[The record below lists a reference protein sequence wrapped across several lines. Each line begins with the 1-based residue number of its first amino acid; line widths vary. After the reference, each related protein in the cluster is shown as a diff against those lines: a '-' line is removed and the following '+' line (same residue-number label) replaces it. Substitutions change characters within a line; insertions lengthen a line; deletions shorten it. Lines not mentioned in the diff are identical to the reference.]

1 MLKAIWEFPFR
12 VALFAISAVLTGL
25 VVGGAF
31 ALTLIQP
38 DKGELAQVWQRRTEP
53 GIMIFDK
60 NDKLLMMR
68 GGREAPIVALREM
81 PDHLWQAFLAIEDR
95 RYYEHGALELQGIAR
110 ALTRNIK
117 DGATLQGGST
127 ITQQLVKNMF
137 LSADRTLERKVKEA
151 YLSYWV
157 EEKLT
162 KDQILT
168 LYLNR
173 IFLGAGN
180 YGVEAAARY
189 YFGKSARDVT
199 LAEAAMLAGLPKAPT
214 RYAPTRDL
222 AVAQRRAGTVL
233 DTMVEAG
240 YLDPA
245 QAASARAHPATIVV
259 APSRDAANYYVDWV
273 LSELWALADQRG
285 AANWKTKNLIV
296 YTTFDSTLE
305 LTAELAV
312 RNALSPAAK
321 ARHVNQAALVALAP
335 DGAVRAMVGG
345 DSYFNSQFNRVT
357 QAKRQ
362 SGSVFKAFTYLAA
375 LEHGMTPD
383 SMILDAPITIG
394 TYAPTNSD
402 ELYAGEVPL
411 KYALENSLNAA
422 AVRLTVNVG
431 IDNVIETARRLGITS
446 PLAPE
451 PGIALG
457 IYETSL
463 LEMSGA
469 YLSIMR
475 GGLKAAPYGI
485 RKIVG
490 DNNKVLYQRAG
501 GDSARVI
508 AEPTAR
514 TLTAMLEAVVARGTG
529 IPAQLYGRQ
538 AAGKTGTSQDYR
550 DALFIGFTPDLLT
563 GVWVGNDDNST
574 MDTVVGGSIPARMW
588 KDFMDRALDGTP
600 AQPLP
605 TLPKW
610 TPPAAQAAQVAAAAA
625 AAEGGGRIRRAGP
638 HGRIGRPGTRSDKA
652 PDIEAKAETPEPED
666 APPQFNSKYYIP
678 EPTFVPHVP
687 NAPPGSLPPPTGSAP
702 KAVPEPAPTPEN
714 AWKSNAPGPSPGG
727 VAIPTPEPIP
737 AQPLSAPNG

>member
-1 MLKAIWEFPFR
+1 MLKALFEFPFKMALLAVS
-12 VALFAISAVLTGL
+12 VALTAL
-25 VVGGAF
+25 VVGGAL
-31 ALTLIQP
+31 ALTLIEP
-38 DKGELAQVWQRRTEP
+38 DNGELQDVWQRRTEP

-68 GGREAPIVALREM
+68 GGHEAPIVPLAEM
-81 PDHLWQAFLAIEDR
+81 PDYLWQAFLAIEDR
-95 RYYEHGALELQGIAR
+95 RYFEHGAIDLQGIAR
-110 ALTRNIK
+110 ALTRNLE
-117 DGATLQGGST
+117 DGGTVEGGST

-137 LSADRTLERKVKEA
+137 LTPERTLTRKVKEA

-157 EEKLT
+157 EEKLN

-199 LAEAAMLAGLPKAPT
+199 LPEAAMLAGLPKAPT

-222 AVAQRRAGTVL
+222 KLSRQRANIVLSAMVDAGFL
-233 DTMVEAG
+233 DAK
-240 YLDPA
+240 
-245 QAASARAHPATIVV
+245 AAANARAHPADIVV

-273 LSELWALADQRG
+273 LSELWDLADRRG
-285 AANWKTKNLIV
+285 AASWHNKNLLV
-296 YTTFDSTLE
+296 YTTFDSGLE

-312 RNALSPAAK
+312 HNALSPEAK
-321 ARHVNQAALVALAP
+321 ARNVGQAALVALAP

-345 DSYFNSQFNRVT
+345 ESYFASQFNRAA

-362 SGSVFKAFTYLAA
+362 SGSVFKAFTYLTA

-383 SMILDAPITIG
+383 SMVLDAPITIG
-394 TYAPTNSD
+394 SYAPTNSD

-422 AVRLTVNVG
+422 AVRLTVDVG
-431 IDNVIETARRLGITS
+431 MDNVIETARRLGISS

-463 LEMSGA
+463 LEMAGA
-469 YLSIMR
+469 YLPIMR
-475 GGLKAAPYGI
+475 EGLKPTPYGI
-485 RKIVG
+485 RKVVG
-490 DNNKVLYQRAG
+490 DNNHVLYQRKAG
-501 GDSARVI
+501 DPPRVI
-508 AEPTAR
+508 SAPTAR

-550 DALFIGFTPDLLT
+550 DALFVGFTPQLLT
-563 GVWVGNDDNST
+563 AVWVGNDDNSP
-574 MDTVVGGSIPARMW
+574 MDTVVGGSVPARMW
-588 KDFMDRALDGTP
+588 KDFMDRALDGEP
-600 AQPLP
+600 AVAMP

-610 TPPAAQAAQVAAAAA
+610 KPPAARAAQVEAAAA
-625 AAEGGGRIRRAGP
+625 AAEGGSTVRRGGP
-638 HGRIGRPGTRSDKA
+638 HVKVTRQLTRKTEKRDV
-652 PDIEAKAETPEPED
+652 EAAAETPEPED
-666 APPQFNSKYYIP
+666 APPQFNPKYYIP

-687 NAPPGSLPPPTGSAP
+687 NAPPGSLPPPTEAAP
-702 KAVPEPAPTPEN
+702 APEPEKASETKTSGPT
-714 AWKSNAPGPSPGG
+714 PGG